1 MDLYCNTGL
10 FFKSFVTTSIV
21 KFIILMLAGIFQYKE
36 LQQSRINIMNLTI
49 LVAITESKKSTV
61 FTIL

>member
-1 MDLYCNTGL
+1 MYLYCNTGL
-10 FFKSFVTTSIV
+10 LFKSFVTTSIV
-21 KFIILMLAGIFQYKE
+21 KFIILMLVGIFQYKV
-36 LQQSRINIMNLTI
+36 LQKSSINILNLTI